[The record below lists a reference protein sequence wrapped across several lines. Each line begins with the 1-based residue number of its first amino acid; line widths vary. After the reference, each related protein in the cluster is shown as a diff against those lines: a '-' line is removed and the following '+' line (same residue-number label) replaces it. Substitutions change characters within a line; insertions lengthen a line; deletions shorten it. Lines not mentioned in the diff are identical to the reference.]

1 MIPNTHSML
10 QFSNVTVL
18 AATAISDETDT
29 KCYWSNETDLKGS
42 SVYTIDALLKNSSR
56 KHSGKPA
63 LRCKVAGVWQET
75 TYQELDTL
83 SDRIA
88 AGIIQTGL
96 KKGDKAAII
105 APSSPHWV
113 AAYFGI
119 LKAGMVVVPVD
130 KELKKAELRHIL
142 SDCDA
147 KMIFIHHQHLET
159 LLEIRKDLPLL
170 DRVIMLHTPQ
180 HRTFSSPATAK
191 ALQSLLEE
199 WQLLVASLAIP
210 IEKAARLEALA
221 GDVLRL
227 FTGTGGEGID
237 SSEGSGAF
245 AAIRDSYGK
254 PAGNRILISLE
265 MLLRDESPFHHAHKP
280 EDTALILYTSGTT
293 GRSKGAMLSHANIVA
308 NSRDA
313 VEHFGLDSSIH
324 TLSFLPINHVFE
336 QVCGIL
342 LPLSLGGTVS
352 FAESLKKLGE
362 NLAEVKPTFFLGVPA
377 VYRLFFDR
385 IMKSIRSKPLSKLLY
400 SLPVTRRLVTSRIS
414 RTFGSG
420 TTFISGGA
428 ALDPVVAKGLSDLGL
443 IIYQGYG
450 ITETSP
456 VISAESS
463 GRTRLGTVGQVIGG
477 VCVRIEKPNTEGI
490 GEILVK
496 GSNVMQGY
504 YKNPQATDEALTDGW
519 YRTGDLGTVDA
530 DGFLTICGR
539 VKNLIVTSNGKNV
552 YPEEI
557 ELELLKSP
565 FISEAMVYGHK
576 IDATTEEVH
585 AIIYANQEALDDY
598 NRKNGAGPMTE
609 AEVEGLIRAEVHA
622 TGKNLADYKRIK
634 KFTLREDEF
643 PKTTTRKIKRF
654 AVEADIAA

>member
-1 MIPNTHSML
+1 M
-10 QFSNVTVL
+10 
-18 AATAISDETDT
+18 
-29 KCYWSNETDLKGS
+29 G
-42 SVYTIDALLKNSSR
+42 TIDALLKDSCR
-56 KHSGKPA
+56 KYAGKPA
-63 LRCKVAGVWQET
+63 LRCKVAGIWQET
-75 TYQELDTL
+75 TYHELDSL

-88 AGIIQTGL
+88 AGIIRTGL
-96 KKGDKAAII
+96 KNGDKAAIL

-113 AAYFGI
+113 ATYFGI
-119 LKAGMVVVPVD
+119 LKAGVVVVPVD

-147 KMIFIHHQHLET
+147 KMIFIDHKYLET
-159 LLEIRKDLPLL
+159 LLEILGDVPLL
-170 DRVIMLHTPQ
+170 DKVVTLHTPP
-180 HRTFSSPATAK
+180 HPTSSSPATSK
-191 ALQSLLEE
+191 ALLALLEE
-199 WQLLVASLAIP
+199 WQRLVAALAIP
-210 IEKAARLEALA
+210 IEKTAKLEALA
-221 GDVLRL
+221 GDVLHL
-227 FTGTGGEGID
+227 FIGTGGEGIE
-237 SSEGSGAF
+237 SSERPGPFF
-245 AAIRDSYGK
+245 AARETCAELAGK
-254 PAGNRILISLE
+254 GILISLE
-265 MLLRDESPFHHAHKP
+265 MLLRDGSQFHYAHKP

-308 NSRDA
+308 NYREA
-313 VEHFGLDSSIH
+313 VTHFGLDSSIH

-362 NLAEVKPTFFLGVPA
+362 NLVEVKPTFFLGVPA
-377 VYRLFFDR
+377 VYRLFLDR
-385 IMKSIRSKPLSKLLY
+385 IRKSIRSKPLSKVLY
-400 SLPVTRRLVTSRIS
+400 SLPVTRPLVTSRIS
-414 RTFGSG
+414 KTFGPG

-428 ALDPVVAKGLSDLGL
+428 ALDPAVAGGLMDLGL
-443 IIYQGYG
+443 VIYQGYG

-456 VISAESS
+456 VISAESC
-463 GRTRLGTVGQVIGG
+463 GRTRLGTVGQVFSG
-477 VCVRIEKPNTEGI
+477 VSVKIDQPNSEGV

-496 GSNVMQGY
+496 GPNVMQGY
-504 YKNPQATDEALTDGW
+504 YKNPQATAEALSDGW
-519 YRTGDLGTVDA
+519 YHTGDLGKVDS
-530 DGFLTICGR
+530 DRFLTICGR

-565 FISEAMVYGHK
+565 FIAEVMVYGHK

-585 AIIYANQEALDDY
+585 ATIYPNQEAVDDY
-598 NRKNGAGPMTE
+598 NRKNNAGPMTE
-609 AEVEGLIRAEVHA
+609 ADVEGLIRTEVLA
-622 TGKNLADYKRIK
+622 ACKNLADYKRIK